1 MLLRGVM
8 NLESLL
14 NRQAREIAPGF
25 PLAGAWL
32 SLTDFHRAAS
42 LAATAEP
49 PTILTFVQRPTALP
63 KNRTQAGPQMA
74 ISSSRGQLRTL
85 AIAAMSLLL
94 CVAAWASQ
102 SVFIVWDVGPSQ
114 NATGY
119 LLHYGTASGSYPSQ
133 IDVGTNL
140 TATISGLKEG
150 QTNYFVVTAYNSMRL
165 ESLPSAEI
173 SFIVPELVTLD
184 SGANPTVPGRIKFVV
199 APGHWYEVQATE
211 DLHSWVTLWQ
221 TVVVTSNTW
230 VQFTDSDV
238 SVFPARFYRLMLH

>member
-1 MLLRGVM
+1 M
-8 NLESLL
+8 NVESLL
-14 NRQAREIAPGF
+14 NRQARAITPWF
-25 PLAGAWL
+25 PLTGARL
-32 SLTDFHRAAS
+32 SLTCLLRAAS

-49 PTILTFVQRPTALP
+49 PAIFAFVQRVAALP
-63 KNRTQAGPQMA
+63 TNRTQAGPQVA
-74 ISSSRGQLRTL
+74 IPSSRRHLGTL
-85 AIAAMSLLL
+85 AIAAMSLSL

-102 SVFIVWDVGPSQ
+102 SVSLAWDASPSREV
-114 NATGY
+114 TGY

-173 SFIVPELVTLD
+173 SFIVPGLVTLD
-184 SGANPTVPGRIKFVV
+184 SGAYPTVPGRIKFVV

-211 DLHSWVTLWQ
+211 DLLSWMTLWQ
-221 TVVVTSNTW
+221 TAVVTSNAW
-230 VQFTDSDV
+230 VQFTDSNA
-238 SVFPARFYRLMLH
+238 SAFPVRFYRLVLH